1 MHQEGKC
8 HSFIHQIFKCLVW
21 LVSACLIMHTHSP
34 ALREPTVKGEWQAGP
49 STGHHGDVGL
59 EFCAGQH
66 GSSKEGDFSPS
77 RGGVE
82 ARGHFLKVARPNPG
96 PSRVPAKEDS
106 TINNRT

>member
-1 MHQEGKC
+1 MPSMARFRMFNHAYPQSRPQGAHIEGR
-8 HSFIHQIFKCLVW
+8 V
-21 LVSACLIMHTHSP
+21 
-34 ALREPTVKGEWQAGP
+34 AGRP
-49 STGHHGDVGL
+49 IDRTSWGRG
-59 EFCAGQH
+59 AP
-66 GSSKEGDFSPS
+66 KEGDLSPS